1 VIDVTHFQLR
11 KAFEFAIIPYMEAAT
26 KAAAPRPR
34 PSGDRDLALRFGAL
48 MMCTLSSEGG
58 AVIQAIDDSGLN
70 FSQMKVL
77 VALAGHEDAESATVK
92 QVSGRLGLSL
102 ASASRAVDTLV
113 KRNLATRVEDADD
126 RRIRRVSLTAEG
138 QGVADEL
145 MAARM
150 AGLEAFVASLSS
162 VERRKLEDAL
172 EVLLQRDDIA
182 DAYRSHR
189 RRARQ

>member
-1 VIDVTHFQLR
+1 MIYVTHFQLR

-26 KAAAPRPR
+26 KAAAAGAR
-34 PSGDRDLALRFGAL
+34 SGGDRDLALRFGAL

-102 ASASRAVDTLV
+102 ASASRAVDVLV
-113 KRNLATRVEDADD
+113 KRNLATRAEDAED
-126 RRIRRVSLTAEG
+126 RRIRRVSLTTEG

-162 VERRKLEDAL
+162 VERRKLEAAL
-172 EVLLQRDDIA
+172 DVLLQRQDIA
-182 DAYRSHR
+182 DAYRTHR
-189 RRARQ
+189 RRARK

>member
-1 VIDVTHFQLR
+1 VIYVTHFQLR
-11 KAFEFAIIPYMEAAT
+11 KAFVFAIIPHMEAAT
-26 KAAAPRPR
+26 KTAARETP
-34 PSGDRDLALRFGAL
+34 PSDDRDLALRFGAL

-77 VALAGHEDAESATVK
+77 VALAGHEDTESATVK

-102 ASASRAVDTLV
+102 ASASRAVDVLV
-113 KRNLATRVEDADD
+113 KRNLATRAEDAED
-126 RRIRRVSLTAEG
+126 RRIRRVSLTSEG

-162 VERRKLEDAL
+162 VERRKLEAAL
-172 EVLLQRDDIA
+172 DVLLQREDIA
-182 DAYRSHR
+182 DAYRTHR
-189 RRARQ
+189 RRARK